1 MIGPVEERLFQVV
14 ETAGAAHL
22 TLIDPD
28 SQSPAEAGQ
37 MARAGAKGGTDA
49 IMVGGSTGATGR
61 ILEDTVEEIKKWVDL
76 PVVLF
81 PSCAGGLCGNAD
93 AVFFMSLLN
102 SRNSNYLIENQA
114 LGAPLVRRYGLESI
128 PMAYILV
135 EPGGTVAW
143 VGDAKT
149 IPRNKPEIA
158 VAYALAGKYL
168 GMRLVYLEAGS
179 GADRSVPP
187 TMVKS
192 VKKALGSSLLVVG
205 GGIRSGETARELA
218 EAGAD
223 LIVSSPLHLWRKKW
237 FIPCHDAIKVFPNF
251 REISHYTLLATHH
264 DLSLMGIKKQL
275 RRGEGMEFH
284 QLRYLEWVEEAPSYL
299 QVSLKQSFAS
309 L

>member
-61 ILEDTVEEIKKWVDL
+61 ILEDTVEEIKKQVDL

-102 SRNSNYLIENQA
+102 SRNSNYLIDNQA

-179 GADRSVPP
+179 GADRPVPP

-223 LIVSSPLHLWRKKW
+223 LIVTGTAVEKSEDITSFVRK
-237 FIPCHDAIKVFPNF
+237 IAGSIKV
-251 REISHYTLLATHH
+251 R
-264 DLSLMGIKKQL
+264 
-275 RRGEGMEFH
+275 
-284 QLRYLEWVEEAPSYL
+284 
-299 QVSLKQSFAS
+299 
-309 L
+309 